1 MTHRFVTF
9 QSYPGPQGPRKV
21 KHGEVSL
28 DGKNAL
34 SFLARGLALATKG
47 DTSARAG
54 LAGMSLYPPRT
65 VVGIR
70 ATRRRDILEERWRH
84 WQNIVDSRKVANA
97 IRATKHS
104 IDGLSAAFE
113 RDPPSTFAPYR
124 KTRSALTHESPF
136 EKVFRDATSADFTP
150 ARGRAGAAP
159 RVLDAYGKIRHGGA
173 ERGCAAEGCVRR
185 DGGARD
191 RPVRSARV
199 ETLAP
204 LRSHPPPR
212 APPGERARGAR
223 VRGRGVEGL
232 EVFSVWQAGGARPG
246 GCRRVETLETLGAG
260 RGGDA

>member
-1 MTHRFVTF
+1 MAALAEHRGQQEGRQRHTRHETQHRWALRRVRA
-9 QSYPGPQGPRKV
+9 GPALDVRALPQDEIRAHARVAVRKGVPRRHVRRLHARAQGKGGRRAQGPRCV
-21 KHGEVSL
+21 
-28 DGKNAL
+28 
-34 SFLARGLALATKG
+34 
-47 DTSARAG
+47 
-54 LAGMSLYPPRT
+54 
-65 VVGIR
+65 
-70 ATRRRDILEERWRH
+70 
-84 WQNIVDSRKVANA
+84 RK
-97 IRATKHS
+97 
-104 IDGLSAAFE
+104 L
-113 RDPPSTFAPYR
+113 
-124 KTRSALTHESPF
+124 
-136 EKVFRDATSADFTP
+136 
-150 ARGRAGAAP
+150 
-159 RVLDAYGKIRHGGA
+159 RHGGA

>member
-1 MTHRFVTF
+1 M
-9 QSYPGPQGPRKV
+9 
-21 KHGEVSL
+21 
-28 DGKNAL
+28 A
-34 SFLARGLALATKG
+34 ALAEHRGQEGRQRHTRHE
-47 DTSARAG
+47 TQHRWALRRVRAG
-54 LAGMSLYPPRT
+54 PALDVRALPQDE
-65 VVGIR
+65 IR
-70 ATRRRDILEERWRH
+70 
-84 WQNIVDSRKVANA
+84 V
-97 IRATKHS
+97 
-104 IDGLSAAFE
+104 
-113 RDPPSTFAPYR
+113 
-124 KTRSALTHESPF
+124 THESPF

-150 ARGRAGAAP
+150 ARRGRAGAVP
-159 RVLDAYGKIRHGGA
+159 RVPGCVRKLRHGGA